1 MTITLKIKNKKKL
14 PFFMELIDQLGYVEV
29 VKAKKLSLEDKAF
42 VSDIKKSI
50 REISLHQAG
59 KKKLKTAKELLNE
72 I

>member
-14 PFFMELIDQLGYVEV
+14 TFFMELIEQLGYVEV
-29 VKAKKLSLEDKAF
+29 VKENKLSLSDKEF
-42 VSDIKKSI
+42 VGDIKKSI
-50 REISLHQAG
+50 KEISLHQAG